1 MTSYSP
7 LTIRA
12 MVKTEPNVKRDGRYN
27 IEETCRL
34 LGIHR
39 NTLLKYAKLG
49 IIQYG
54 IRRSTTR
61 KFFTGG
67 EILRFWKASY

>member
-1 MTSYSP
+1 MIMT
-7 LTIRA
+7 T
-12 MVKTEPNVKRDGRYN
+12 VEPNVRRDGRYN

-39 NTLLKYAKLG
+39 NTLLRYAKRG
-49 IIQYG
+49 IITYG

-67 EILRFWKASY
+67 EILRFWKASI